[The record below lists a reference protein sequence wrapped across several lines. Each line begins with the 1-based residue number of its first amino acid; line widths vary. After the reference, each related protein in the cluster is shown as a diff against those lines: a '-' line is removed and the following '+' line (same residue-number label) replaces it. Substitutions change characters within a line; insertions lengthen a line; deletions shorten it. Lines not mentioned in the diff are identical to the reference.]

1 MKPHGLSKSRL
12 TAWRQCPKRL
22 WLQIY
27 RPELMDVSQADEQ
40 RFQVGYEVGDV
51 AQRLYPNGILIDDEK
66 LSDAISS
73 TQKAL
78 TDYPDRPVFEATF
91 QHDGLLVRCDVLI
104 PSQRG
109 FRMVEVKSSASV
121 KPYHIDD
128 CAVQAWVLQQNNL
141 PLASIELAHIDT
153 GFVYQGDGNYH
164 GLLHHEKLD
173 GEILPLLDEIQ
184 DWIADARQV
193 LATDQPDIL
202 PGPQCDSPF
211 ECPFKAHCAQQR
223 PAETPPAF
231 PLSNLYRLS
240 AATRETLLAKGY
252 RDARD
257 VPPEYLNTTQRWIQ
271 RVAQTGQAELS
282 PTAAQVLSAYTYP
295 RYYLDFETISMA
307 VPRFA
312 QTSPYR
318 TQVPFQW
325 SCHIE
330 HEDGS
335 LEHDMFLDV
344 SGEDPRRACAE
355 SLVAVLGSHGPV
367 FVYYQ
372 QFEKGRISEMAEL
385 FPDLA
390 DKLLAIN
397 KRIVDLLPIARAH
410 YYHPDMQGS
419 WSIKAVLP
427 TIAPDLVYGDLAV
440 SGGMEAQDAYR
451 EIVHPDTPLER
462 KQLLTKGLRD
472 YCTLD
477 TLAMVRL
484 AHFFIGKNNE

>member
-1 MKPHGLSKSRL
+1 MKQHGLSKSRL
-12 TAWRQCPKRL
+12 SAWRQCPKRL
-22 WLQIY
+22 WLQIHK
-27 RPELMDVSQADEQ
+27 PELMAISAADEQ
-40 RFQVGYEVGDV
+40 RFMVGYEVGDV
-51 AQRLYPNGILIDDEK
+51 AQSLHPSGILIDDE
-66 LSDAISS
+66 S
-73 TQKAL
+73 L
-78 TDYPDRPVFEATF
+78 TDALLHTQEILQAHPGKPVFEATF

-104 PSQRG
+104 PTARG

-128 CAVQAWVLQQNNL
+128 CAMQAWVLQQNNL
-141 PLASIELAHIDT
+141 QLAAIELAHIDT
-153 GFVYQGDGNYH
+153 SFVYQGDGNYH
-164 GLLHHEKLD
+164 GLFNHEKLD
-173 GEILPLLDEIQ
+173 SEILPLLDEIP

-193 LATDQPDIL
+193 LASDEPDIL
-202 PGPQCDSPF
+202 PGPQCDDPF
-211 ECPFKAHCAQQR
+211 ECPFKDYCAQQC
-223 PAETPPAF
+223 PAVPTPAF

-240 AATRETLLAKGY
+240 GATRDTLLAKGY
-252 RDARD
+252 RDVRD
-257 VPPEYLNTTQRWIQ
+257 VPPDYLNETQRRIQ
-271 RVAQTGQAELS
+271 RAAQTGQSELS
-282 PTAAQVLSAYTYP
+282 PTAAQVLSAYPYP
-295 RYYLDFETISMA
+295 RYYLDFETIALA

-330 HEDGS
+330 HADGT
-335 LEHDMFLDV
+335 LAHDMFLDV

-355 SLVAVLGSHGPV
+355 SLVQTLGNHGPI

-372 QFEKGRISEMAEL
+372 AFEKGRINEMAEL
-385 FPDLA
+385 YPDLA
-390 DKLLAIN
+390 PALQTIN
-397 KRIVDLLPIARAH
+397 HRIVDLLPIARAH

-451 EIVHPDTPLER
+451 EIVHPQTSEDR
-462 KQLLTKGLRD
+462 KAELTKGLMD

-484 AHFFIGKNNE
+484 ARFFQGETQ

>member
-1 MKPHGLSKSRL
+1 M
-12 TAWRQCPKRL
+12 
-22 WLQIY
+22 
-27 RPELMDVSQADEQ
+27 
-40 RFQVGYEVGDV
+40 VGYEVGEV
-51 AQRLYPNGILIDDEK
+51 AQTLYPGGILIDDE
-66 LSDAISS
+66 S
-73 TQKAL
+73 L
-78 TDYPDRPVFEATF
+78 TDALQRTQHILQTHPDKPIFEATF

-104 PSQRG
+104 PTTRG

-128 CAVQAWVLQQNNL
+128 CAVQAWVLQQNQL

-153 GFVYQGDGNYH
+153 GFVYAGDGQYH
-164 GLLHHEKLD
+164 GLFHHEKLD
-173 GEILPLLDEIQ
+173 GEILPLLDEIP

-193 LATDQPDIL
+193 LANGAPDIL
-202 PGPQCDSPF
+202 PGPQCDTPF
-211 ECPFKAHCAQQR
+211 ECPFKTHCAQQC
-223 PAETPPAF
+223 PAEPAPAF

-240 AATRETLLAKGY
+240 TATRETLLAKGY

-282 PTAAQVLSAYTYP
+282 PTAAQVLSAFPYP
-295 RYYLDFETISMA
+295 RYYLDFETISLA
-307 VPRFA
+307 VPRYA
-312 QTSPYR
+312 HTSPYR

-330 HEDGS
+330 MVNGEID
-335 LEHDMFLDV
+335 HDMFLDV

-355 SLVAVLGSHGPV
+355 SLVQVLGDHGPI

-372 QFEKGRISEMAEL
+372 QFEKSRISELAEL
-385 FPDLA
+385 YPDLA
-390 DKLLAIN
+390 APLLAIN
-397 KRIVDLLPIARAH
+397 TRIVDLLPIARAH

-427 TIAPDLVYGDLAV
+427 TIAPDLVYGELAV

-451 EIVHPDTPLER
+451 EIVHPQTSAER
-462 KQLLTKGLRD
+462 KAELTQGLRD

-484 AHFFIGKNNE
+484 VHFFMGKTHE

>member
-1 MKPHGLSKSRL
+1 M
-12 TAWRQCPKRL
+12 
-22 WLQIY
+22 
-27 RPELMDVSQADEQ
+27 
-40 RFQVGYEVGDV
+40 VGYEVGEV
-51 AQRLYPNGILIDDEK
+51 AQTLYPGGILIDDE
-66 LSDAISS
+66 S
-73 TQKAL
+73 L
-78 TDYPDRPVFEATF
+78 TDALQRTQHILQTHPDKPIFEATF

-104 PSQRG
+104 PTTRG

-128 CAVQAWVLQQNNL
+128 CAVQAWVLQQNQL

-153 GFVYQGDGNYH
+153 GFVYAGDGQYH
-164 GLLHHEKLD
+164 GLFHHEKLD
-173 GEILPLLDEIQ
+173 GEILPLLDEIP

-193 LATDQPDIL
+193 LANDAPDIL
-202 PGPQCDSPF
+202 PGPQCDAPF
-211 ECPFKAHCAQQR
+211 ECPFKTHCAQQH
-223 PAETPPAF
+223 PAEPAPAF

-282 PTAAQVLSAYTYP
+282 PTAAQVLSAYPYP
-295 RYYLDFETISMA
+295 RYYLDFETIAMA

-312 QTSPYR
+312 HTSPYR

-330 HEDGS
+330 MSNGELD
-335 LEHDMFLDV
+335 HDMFLDV
-344 SGEDPRRACAE
+344 SGDDPRRACAE
-355 SLVAVLGSHGPV
+355 SLVQVLGDHGPI

-372 QFEKGRISEMAEL
+372 QFEKGRISELAEL
-385 FPDLA
+385 YPDLTA
-390 DKLLAIN
+390 PLLAIN
-397 KRIVDLLPIARAH
+397 TRIIDLLPIARAH

-427 TIAPDLVYGDLAV
+427 TIAPDLVYDDLAV

-451 EIVHPDTPLER
+451 EIIHPQTSEER
-462 KQLLTKGLRD
+462 KVELTQGLRD

-484 AHFFIGKNNE
+484 AQFFMGKTHE